1 MPRTFNFSLV
11 GRLRQIYGIFGATEA
26 MSLTLQVV
34 SSFDRDQLVTEIWWN
49 DRLVASGPQ

>member
-11 GRLRQIYGIFGATEA
+11 GQLGQIYGIFGAPEA

-34 SSFDRDQLVTEIWWN
+34 SSFDRDQLVTEIWWH
-49 DRLVASGPQ
+49 DRLVAKGLQ

>member
-1 MPRTFNFSLV
+1 MPPTFNFSLV